1 MNIAIVGGGQKCQDF
16 LDLIETHAFRELKPR
31 VVALADVNENSH
43 CMLKAR
49 KSDIFVTTDY
59 NDLLDRE
66 DIDLIVEMADSEEVF
81 YDILNKKKKR
91 VRAFNSKT
99 AQLFW
104 EVSRISNIE
113 KETKQKLLKAN
124 SFYSVFINELLQ
136 EETMVISPSYEIQ
149 DVNEALLQK
158 IGLQRDEVIGRF
170 CFEVSHQQ
178 SIPCDGIQHPC
189 PLRET
194 LQNKKPSQATHIH
207 LDKDGREIYY
217 SISCYPILKD
227 GEVEAVLEISKDITR
242 DIKLQK
248 MMMQQEKMASIGR
261 LAAGVAHEINNPMT
275 TILTTSML
283 IQEDLDPEDP
293 MYQELQTI
301 SNESLRCRKIVASL
315 LDFARQTEQVKKE
328 QDINHIVSECI
339 ELIKKQAA
347 FKDVGLE
354 FDPADDLPLVAVDK
368 DQIQQSLINLAMN
381 GIEATDAGGKVKF
394 STRFNSKEQ
403 VVEITVSDT
412 GHGIDPELKDRIF
425 DPFFT
430 TKENGTGL
438 GMAIIHGL
446 VEQHEGSIQVES
458 TPGQGSSFT
467 VKLPLGRMKEHE

>member
-1 MNIAIVGGGQKCQDF
+1 MNIAIVGGGQKCLDF
-16 LDLIETHAFRELKPR
+16 LDLIENHVFLELTPK
-31 VVALADVNENSH
+31 VVALADVLKDSQ
-43 CMLKAR
+43 CMIKAR
-49 KSDIFVTTDY
+49 NSGMFVTTDY

-66 DIDLIVEMADSEEVF
+66 DIDLIIEMADSEEVF
-81 YDILNKKKKR
+81 YDILNKKKQK
-91 VRAFNSKT
+91 VRAFNTKT

-104 EVSRISNIE
+104 EVSRIADIQE
-113 KETKQKLLKAN
+113 ETRQKLNKAN

-136 EETMVISPSYEIQ
+136 EEAMVISPAYEIQ
-149 DVNEALLQK
+149 DMNEAMLKK
-158 IGLQRDEVIGRF
+158 IGLQRSEVIGRS
-170 CFEVSHQQ
+170 CFEVSHHQEV
-178 SIPCDGIQHPC
+178 PCDGTKHPC

-194 LQNKKPSQATHIH
+194 LQYKKPSQATHVH

-217 SISCYPILKD
+217 SISCYPIFRE
-227 GEVEAVLEISKDITR
+227 GAVEAVLEISKDISR
-242 DIKLQK
+242 DIRLQK

-293 MYQELQTI
+293 MYQELQSI

-315 LDFARQTEQVKKE
+315 LDFARQTEPVKKK
-328 QDINHIVSECI
+328 QDLNRIVSESI
-339 ELIKKQAA
+339 ELIRKQAA
-347 FKDVGLE
+347 FKDVGL
-354 FDPADDLPLVAVDK
+354 DDELAEELPLIYVDK
-368 DQIQQSLINLAMN
+368 DQIQQSLINLVMN
-381 GIEATDAGGKVKF
+381 GIEATEAGGAVKF
-394 STRFNSKEQ
+394 STRFNPKERM
-403 VVEITVSDT
+403 VEVIVSDT
-412 GHGIDPELKDRIF
+412 GHGIEPELKDKIF

-458 TPGQGSSFT
+458 VPGQGSSFT
-467 VKLPLGRMKEHE
+467 IRLPLERAEDHD